1 MLPSCYFT
9 DKQIE
14 KGWVMWEKGRIDISL
29 QQEGKDFKKG
39 HLRNGTCTLNT
50 ITEEHN
56 LVSHIE

>member
-1 MLPSCYFT
+1 
-9 DKQIE
+9 
-14 KGWVMWEKGRIDISL
+14 MWEKGRIDISL